1 MWRHLW
7 HKRIAKLQNNICYI
21 LFNVFLDSF
30 RRIAIIVYNKVK
42 DTQDKHTTTV
52 QCLSNYPVLRLFDVL
67 LDPYSVYGVKVV
79 GGKMT
84 ESDKLGAFVTAV
96 DEGSPADVV
105 AGLMPGDEIVEWNE
119 QSLVDCT
126 FEDVLDAISNSQESP
141 GLHLVIS
148 RHK

>member
-1 MWRHLW
+1 M
-7 HKRIAKLQNNICYI
+7 
-21 LFNVFLDSF
+21 
-30 RRIAIIVYNKVK
+30 
-42 DTQDKHTTTV
+42 
-52 QCLSNYPVLRLFDVL
+52 
-67 LDPYSVYGVKVV
+67 YGVKVV

-96 DEGSPADVV
+96 NEGSPADVV

-126 FEDVLDAISNSQESP
+126 FEDVLDAISNSQESSD
-141 GLHLVIS
+141 LHLVVS